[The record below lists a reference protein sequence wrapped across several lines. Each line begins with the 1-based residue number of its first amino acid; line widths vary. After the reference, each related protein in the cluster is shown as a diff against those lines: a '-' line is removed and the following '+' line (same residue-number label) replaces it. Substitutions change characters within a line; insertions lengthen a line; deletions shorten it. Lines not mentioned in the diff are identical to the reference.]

1 MHRQF
6 LHECKDSEPLKS
18 HWAGPTQLLSLLI
31 QEFK

>member
-6 LHECKDSEPLKS
+6 LQECNDSEPLKS
-18 HWAGPTQLLSLLI
+18 RWAGPTQLLSLLI